1 MFTLIFGITLG
12 AVVTAYVLGDDSN
25 NNNNGGGSC

>member
-12 AVVTAYVLGDDSN
+12 AVVTAYVLGDN
-25 NNNNGGGSC
+25 NNNNGSGSC